1 MEFELQREKQEAER
15 MRIEAQGVSDANK
28 IIAAGLTPE
37 ILQFKAIEAWLTL
50 SQSQNSKVIITNGSM
65 PMMMDA
71 LESGGKTSGIGSNK

>member
-1 MEFELQREKQEAER
+1 
-15 MRIEAQGVSDANK
+15 MRIEAQGVSYANK

-50 SQSQNSKVIITNGSM
+50 SQAQNSKVIITNGSM

-71 LESGGKTSGIGSNK
+71 QESGAGTPNK